1 MIERFKIICNI
12 EHWEYQFK
20 HFPYTSNNQQ
30 NLLMDLL
37 INLRQHLEFN
47 LEKLKELVLGLG
59 KFFETSNINT

>member
-1 MIERFKIICNI
+1 MTERFKIICNI
-12 EHWEYQFK
+12 EHWENQFK
-20 HFPYTSNNQQ
+20 HFPHTSNDQQ

-59 KFFETSNINT
+59 IFFETSNINT